1 MTIAPLSIAT
11 FPIAPC
17 LGGSKGNLSPATG
30 ILLNQGNMAQVVTD
44 LTNPRCI
51 VGTVHQIVKAC
62 HLSPVT
68 CHRRHA
74 FHHWDRALAVMK
86 GS

>member
-51 VGTVHQIVKAC
+51 VGTVHQIVKVC
-62 HLSPVT
+62 HLSPPPPRFSSLGSRT
-68 CHRRHA
+68 GCHEGKLR
-74 FHHWDRALAVMK
+74 K
-86 GS
+86 